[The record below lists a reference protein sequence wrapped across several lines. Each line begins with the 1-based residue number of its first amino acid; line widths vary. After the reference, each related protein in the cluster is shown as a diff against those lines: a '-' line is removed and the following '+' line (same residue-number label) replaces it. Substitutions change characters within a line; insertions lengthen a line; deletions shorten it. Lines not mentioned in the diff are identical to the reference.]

1 MSTSP
6 PPSNTGIVLRLP
18 RRLLVIV
25 GIAFCAG
32 LLLFLAVWL
41 VGRKDNDFYKPQPAQ
56 VQQDTAEI
64 KPLPEPLP
72 AGSGASDMPQAKPP
86 ATTTTEDTPKLVESA
101 PPAPPAGADAI
112 AAGPAGSDGTAAGAG
127 GTALAP
133 GDRPVPLEGQ
143 APPRYPTAALRRGD
157 SGTVVVRVEVDA
169 SGAPGGVALV
179 KRSGSRELDRAAMET
194 VRRWRFRPAQKNGQP
209 VAGSLEIPFDFKP
222 AQ

>member
-6 PPSNTGIVLRLP
+6 PSSNTGIVLRLP

-25 GIAFCAG
+25 SIAFCAG

-56 VQQDTAEI
+56 VQQDATEI

-86 ATTTTEDTPKLVESA
+86 AAEDAPKLVETA
-101 PPAPPAGADAI
+101 PPAAPPPADAMAPAPGSIDGA
-112 AAGPAGSDGTAAGAG
+112 AAGTNA
-127 GTALAP
+127 TALAP

-143 APPRYPTAALRRGD
+143 PPPRYPSAALRRGD

-169 SGAPGGVALV
+169 SGNPGGVALV
-179 KRSGSRELDRAAMET
+179 KRSGSRDLDRAAMEA
-194 VRRWRFRPAQKNGQP
+194 VRRWRFRPAQQKGQA

>member
-1 MSTSP
+1 MSP
-6 PPSNTGIVLRLP
+6 PSSNTGIVLRLP

-25 GIAFCAG
+25 GIVFCAW

-56 VQQDTAEI
+56 VQQDATEV

-86 ATTTTEDTPKLVESA
+86 AAEDLPKLVETS
-101 PPAPPAGADAI
+101 PAPPPAADTMTPAAATADGAGA
-112 AAGPAGSDGTAAGAG
+112 AAN
-127 GTALAP
+127 TALAP
-133 GDRPVPLEGQ
+133 GDRPLPLEGQ
-143 APPRYPTAALRRGD
+143 MPPPRYPLAALRRGD

-169 SGAPGGVALV
+169 SGTPGGVALV
-179 KRSGSRELDRAAMET
+179 KRSRARELDRAAMET
-194 VRRWRFRPAQKNGQP
+194 VRGWRFRPAQQKGQA

>member
-6 PPSNTGIVLRLP
+6 PSSNSGIVLRLP

-56 VQQDTAEI
+56 VHQDAAEV

-72 AGSGASDMPQAKPP
+72 ASSGASDMPQAKPP
-86 ATTTTEDTPKLVESA
+86 TAEDAPKLVETA
-101 PPAPPAGADAI
+101 PPAPLPADTMAALPGATEGA
-112 AAGPAGSDGTAAGAG
+112 AAGTNATV
-127 GTALAP
+127 LAP

-143 APPRYPTAALRRGD
+143 APPRYPSAALRSGD

-169 SGAPGGVALV
+169 SGIPGGVALV
-179 KRSGSRELDRAAMET
+179 RRSGSRELDRAAMEA
-194 VRRWRFRPAQKNGQP
+194 VRRWRFRPAQQNGQA

>member
-6 PPSNTGIVLRLP
+6 PPSNSGIVLRLP

-41 VGRKDNDFYKPQPAQ
+41 AGRKDNDFYKPQPAQ
-56 VQQDTAEI
+56 VQQDAAEI

-72 AGSGASDMPQAKPP
+72 AGSGASDMPQAKP
-86 ATTTTEDTPKLVESA
+86 AAAEEAPKLVETA
-101 PPAPPAGADAI
+101 PPPPAPDAMAPVAGNPDGAGA
-112 AAGPAGSDGTAAGAG
+112 AANAT
-127 GTALAP
+127 LAP
-133 GDRPVPLEGQ
+133 GDRPMPLEGQ
-143 APPRYPTAALRRGD
+143 PPPRYPPAALRRGD

-169 SGAPGGVALV
+169 SGNPGGVALV

-194 VRRWRFRPAQKNGQP
+194 VRRWRFRPAQQKGQA

>member
-86 ATTTTEDTPKLVESA
+86 AAEEAPKLVETA
-101 PPAPPAGADAI
+101 PPAAPPPADALGPAPSGIDGA
-112 AAGPAGSDGTAAGAG
+112 AAGTNA
-127 GTALAP
+127 TALAP

-143 APPRYPTAALRRGD
+143 PPPRYPSAALRRGD
-157 SGTVVVRVEVDA
+157 SGTVVVRVDVDA
-169 SGAPGGVALV
+169 SGNPGGVALV
-179 KRSGSRELDRAAMET
+179 KRSGSRDLDRAAMEA
-194 VRRWRFRPAQKNGQP
+194 VRRWRFRPAQQKGQA
-209 VAGSLEIPFDFKP
+209 VAASLEIPFDFKP

>member
-6 PPSNTGIVLRLP
+6 PSSSTGIVLHLP
-18 RRLLVIV
+18 RRLLLTV

-32 LLLFLAVWL
+32 LLLFLVVWL
-41 VGRKDNDFYKPQPAQ
+41 AGRKDNDFYKPQPAQ
-56 VQQDTAEI
+56 MQQDAAQI

-72 AGSGASDMPQAKPP
+72 AGSGASDMPQAKP
-86 ATTTTEDTPKLVESA
+86 AAADAPKLVETA
-101 PPAPPAGADAI
+101 PPAPPPAADAMAPVPGGTEG
-112 AAGPAGSDGTAAGAG
+112 AATGTNA
-127 GTALAP
+127 TALAP

-143 APPRYPTAALRRGD
+143 PPPRYPSAALRRGD

-169 SGAPGGVALV
+169 GGAPAGVALV

-194 VRRWRFRPAQKNGQP
+194 VRRWRFRPAQQKGQA

>member
-6 PPSNTGIVLRLP
+6 PSSNSGIVLRLP
-18 RRLLVIV
+18 RRLIMIV
-25 GIAFCAG
+25 VIAFCAG
-32 LLLFLAVWL
+32 LMLFLAVWL
-41 VGRKDNDFYKPQPAQ
+41 AGRKDNDFYKPQPAQ
-56 VQQDTAEI
+56 VQQDAAAI

-86 ATTTTEDTPKLVESA
+86 TAEDAPKLVETA
-101 PPAPPAGADAI
+101 PAPPPADAMAPVPGGSEGA
-112 AAGPAGSDGTAAGAG
+112 AAGTNAA
-127 GTALAP
+127 ALAP

-143 APPRYPTAALRRGD
+143 PPPRYPPVALRRGD

-169 SGAPGGVALV
+169 SGTPGGVALV
-179 KRSGSRELDRAAMET
+179 RRSGSRELDRAAMEA
-194 VRRWRFRPAQKNGQP
+194 VRHWRFRPAQQKGQA